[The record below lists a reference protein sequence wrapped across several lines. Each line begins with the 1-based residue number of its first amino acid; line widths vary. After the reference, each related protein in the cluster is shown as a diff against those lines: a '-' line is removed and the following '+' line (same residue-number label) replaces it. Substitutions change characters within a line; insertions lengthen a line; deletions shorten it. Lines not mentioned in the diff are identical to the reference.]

1 MCHLERGHDQ
11 TIVILEASLRAE
23 GSVSRC
29 QRRSRGSFASLEDDE
44 MLRMTIPD
52 ATFWQLEVCNACRY
66 CEGYCAVFPALER
79 RRRFTPADVV
89 YLANLCHDCRACFYA
104 CMYAPPHEFGVNIP
118 KALAEVRE
126 GTYAQYALPRV
137 VSDLARRNAWLLILA
152 TLLSLGFFAV
162 VAAMNGGMFGVHQGP
177 GAFYAVVPYLAMM
190 LPALLLT
197 LYAIG
202 VLLAGAFAFARDVRG
217 KTGDF
222 LQWRALL
229 AAAGEAF
236 GLRYL
241 RGGSAGGCTYP
252 GERPSNSRLVL
263 HMLVF
268 YGFLSAFAATIAA
281 FVLQDLFDQLP
292 PYPIFSVPVIL
303 GSLGG
308 IAMIVGSTGLLYV
321 KWRSDR
327 APADEQMMNLD
338 WLFLLSLDVVS
349 ITGMLLLVLRNT
361 PAMGLLLVVHLAT
374 VLALYV
380 AAPYGKFAHFVYRY
394 AALVQNRLESH

>member
-1 MCHLERGHDQ
+1 MPRVD
-11 TIVILEASLRAE
+11 
-23 GSVSRC
+23 
-29 QRRSRGSFASLEDDE
+29 
-44 MLRMTIPD
+44 IPEQ
-52 ATFWQLEVCNACRY
+52 TFWQLEVCNACRY

-79 RRRFTPADVV
+79 RRRFTPGDVV

-126 GTYAQYALPRV
+126 RTYAEYALPRV
-137 VSDLARRNAWLLILA
+137 VSDLARRNAWLLIVA
-152 TLLSLGFFAV
+152 TLASLVFFALV
-162 VAAMNGGMFGVHQGP
+162 IFFSGSGPFEAHTGP
-177 GAFYAVVPYLAMM
+177 GAFYAVVPYMAMM
-190 LPALLLT
+190 LPALLLS

-202 VLLAGAFAFARDVRG
+202 VLLAGAFAFARDARG
-217 KTGDF
+217 QAKDF
-222 LQWRALL
+222 VQWPAVV
-229 AAAGEAF
+229 AAAGEAL

-241 RGGSAGGCTYP
+241 RGGNAGGCNYP
-252 GERPSNSRLVL
+252 TERTSNARLVL

-268 YGFLSAFAATIAA
+268 YGFVSAFAATVAA
-281 FVLQDLFDQLP
+281 FVLQDGFGLLP
-292 PYPIFSVPVIL
+292 PYALLSVPVVF

-308 IAMIVGSTGLLYV
+308 VAMIMGASGLLYL

-327 APADEQMMNLD
+327 APADERTVNLD

-349 ITGMLLLVLRNT
+349 ITGMLLLALRET

-380 AAPYGKFAHFVYRY
+380 SAPYGKFAHFVYRY
-394 AALVQNRLESH
+394 AALVQNRIESRSR